1 MIDKNIDVGIIT
13 IIPTEIESLFEIMN
27 ISEQNLVKIN
37 SPFLYYKSKIF
48 SEQCGREISLVVS
61 FINGDAGNVE
71 ASICT
76 THFLQ
81 NWHPKLMCMVG
92 ISAGIEGKVKIGD
105 VVTPS
110 KIIDR
115 TKKVYKAGRYIPRT
129 ENYNR
134 TRVIEQML
142 KRYKITL
149 EDFFLECNKYILSDI
164 KRAELVAKANGI
176 DESVY
181 SRELRLIDGSIASED
196 TLIRDSEFFVPITE
210 NVDEKCRGAEMEAV
224 GFVKACRTEKEDFP
238 WIIFRGISDMGDV
251 KKSDDFQALA
261 AKSASVA
268 LKLYLEKVINFDEL
282 ENNPHYKDLNDSH
295 DFNIY
300 LQIED
305 SFKHQRW
312 IEVCNISSVL
322 SRYLWISGQLDLRIK
337 LGNMVEKAAFEI
349 KDFEL
354 RSKVL
359 IDDLGW
365 TTYCLGDVSNAKRYI
380 EDGIRLAKEV
390 CAYYVMAKGHR
401 HLASIARQKGD
412 ISETEKKLAEAMQY
426 ANMIENI
433 NEKEEMLNGLL
444 VSEGKLYYAKMDYAN
459 SIVKFTEALQAYQ
472 KVSDRN
478 REVKLYALL
487 GNAYRKNMMLNDA
500 IKYYQDGLEMAYS
513 IGRYD
518 EISKNTKC
526 LVECL
531 DSAQNIKKQEL
542 IDRILS
548 FISSKQLTYEYRKWS
563 NYKY

>member
-1 MIDKNIDVGIIT
+1 
-13 IIPTEIESLFEIMN
+13 
-27 ISEQNLVKIN
+27 
-37 SPFLYYKSKIF
+37 
-48 SEQCGREISLVVS
+48 
-61 FINGDAGNVE
+61 
-71 ASICT
+71 
-76 THFLQ
+76 
-81 NWHPKLMCMVG
+81 
-92 ISAGIEGKVKIGD
+92 
-105 VVTPS
+105 
-110 KIIDR
+110 
-115 TKKVYKAGRYIPRT
+115 
-129 ENYNR
+129 
-134 TRVIEQML
+134 
-142 KRYKITL
+142 
-149 EDFFLECNKYILSDI
+149 
-164 KRAELVAKANGI
+164 
-176 DESVY
+176 
-181 SRELRLIDGSIASED
+181 
-196 TLIRDSEFFVPITE
+196 
-210 NVDEKCRGAEMEAV
+210 MEAV

-500 IKYYQDGLEMAYS
+500 IKYYQDGLEMA
-513 IGRYD
+513 
-518 EISKNTKC
+518 
-526 LVECL
+526 
-531 DSAQNIKKQEL
+531 
-542 IDRILS
+542 
-548 FISSKQLTYEYRKWS
+548 RK
-563 NYKY
+563 

>member
-37 SPFLYYKSKIF
+37 SPFMYYKSKIF
-48 SEQCGREISLVVS
+48 SEECGREISLVAS
-61 FINGDAGNVE
+61 FVNGDAGNVE

-105 VVTPS
+105 VVIPS

-134 TRVIEQML
+134 TRVIEQMQ
-142 KRYKITL
+142 KMHKITS
-149 EDFFLECNKYILSDI
+149 EDFFIECNKYMLADI
-164 KRAELVAKANGI
+164 NKAGLIAKAIAI
-176 DESVY
+176 DESIY
-181 SRELRLIDGSIASED
+181 SKELRLVDGSIASED
-196 TLIRDSEFFVPITE
+196 TLIRDSEFFAPIIE

-251 KKSDDFQALA
+251 KKSDDFQTLA

-268 LKLYLEKVINFDEL
+268 LKLYLEKVINFDAL

-337 LGNMVEKAAFEI
+337 LGKMVEKAAFEI
-349 KDFEL
+349 KDSKL
-354 RSKVL
+354 RAKVL

-365 TTYCLGDVSNAKRYI
+365 TTYALGDVSNAKCYI

-390 CAYYVMAKGHR
+390 CAYYIIAKGHR
-401 HLASIARQKGD
+401 HLASIARQEGD
-412 ISETEKKLAEAMQY
+412 ISETEEKLTEAMQY
-426 ANMIENI
+426 TNMILDI

-444 VSEGKLYYAKMDYAN
+444 VSEGKLYYAKGDYAN
-459 SIVKFTEALQAYQ
+459 SIAKFTEALQAYQ
-472 KVSDRN
+472 KAVDKN

-487 GNAYRKNMMLNDA
+487 GDAYRKNAMLNDA

-518 EISKNTKC
+518 EISKNTRC
-526 LVECL
+526 LIECL
-531 DSAQNIKKQEL
+531 DSTQNMKKQKL
-542 IDRILS
+542 IERILS
-548 FISSKQLTYEYRKWS
+548 FISSKQLTYEYKKWL

>member
-1 MIDKNIDVGIIT
+1 MIDKDIDVGIVT
-13 IIPTEIESLFEIMN
+13 IIPTEIESLFKIMN

-37 SPFLYYKSKIF
+37 SPFLYYRSTLF
-48 SEQCGREISLVVS
+48 SEQCGREISVVVS

-92 ISAGIEGKVKIGD
+92 ISAGIEGKIKIGD

-115 TKKVYKAGRYIPRT
+115 TKKVYKAGKYIPRT

-142 KRYKITL
+142 KRYKITP
-149 EDFFLECNKYILSDI
+149 EAFFIECNKYILSDI
-164 KRAELVAKANGI
+164 KKAELVAKVNGI
-176 DESVY
+176 GESVY
-181 SRELRLIDGSIASED
+181 NGELRLVDGSIASED
-196 TLIRDSEFFVPITE
+196 TLIRDSGFFVPITE

-300 LQIED
+300 MQIED

-312 IEVCNISSVL
+312 IEICNISSVL

-337 LGNMVEKAAFEI
+337 LGNMVEKAAFET
-349 KDFEL
+349 KDFRL

-365 TTYCLGDVSNAKRYI
+365 TTYCLGDVSSAKRYI

-390 CAYYVMAKGHR
+390 CAYYVMAKGNR
-401 HLASIARQKGD
+401 HLASIARENGD
-412 ISETEKKLAEAMQY
+412 ISETEKKLAETMRY

-433 NEKEEMLNGLL
+433 NEKEEILNGLL
-444 VSEGKLYYAKMDYAN
+444 VSEGKLFYTKMDYGN
-459 SIVKFTEALQAYQ
+459 SIKKFTEALKAYQ
-472 KVSDRN
+472 KASDRN

-487 GNAYRKNMMLNDA
+487 GDAYRKNMLPNDA
-500 IKYYQDGLEMAYS
+500 IKYYQEGLELAYS

-526 LVECL
+526 LIECL
-531 DSAQNIKKQEL
+531 GTDQNVKKKEL
-542 IDRILS
+542 IERILN
-548 FISSKQLTYEYRKWS
+548 FISSKQLTYEYRKWL
-563 NYKY
+563 NYQY

>member
-312 IEVCNISSVL
+312 IEVCNISSLL

-548 FISSKQLTYEYRKWS
+548 FISSKQLTYEYRKWL

>member
-37 SPFLYYKSKIF
+37 SPFLYYKSKVF
-48 SEQCGREISLVVS
+48 SEQCGREISLVIS

-105 VVTPS
+105 VVIPS

-134 TRVIEQML
+134 TRIIEQML
-142 KRYKITL
+142 KRYKITS
-149 EDFFLECNKYILSDI
+149 EEFFLECNKYILADI
-164 KRAELVAKANGI
+164 KRAELVAQANGI
-176 DESVY
+176 DKSVY
-181 SRELRLIDGSIASED
+181 SRELTLVDGSIASED

-261 AKSASVA
+261 AKSACVA

-282 ENNPHYKDLNDSH
+282 ENNPHYKELNDSH

-349 KDFEL
+349 KDVEL
-354 RSKVL
+354 RAKVL

-380 EDGIRLAKEV
+380 EDGIRLAKEA

-444 VSEGKLYYAKMDYAN
+444 VSEGKLYYAKMDYIN
-459 SIVKFTEALQAYQ
+459 SIAKFTEALQAYQ
-472 KVSDRN
+472 KASDKN
-478 REVKLYALL
+478 REVKVYALL

-518 EISKNTKC
+518 EISKNTRC

-531 DSAQNIKKQEL
+531 DSTQNVKKQEL
-542 IDRILS
+542 IDRILG
-548 FISSKQLTYEYRKWS
+548 FISSKQLTYEYRKWL

>member
-412 ISETEKKLAEAMQY
+412 ISETEKNWPKRCSMQ
-426 ANMIENI
+426 I
-433 NEKEEMLNGLL
+433 
-444 VSEGKLYYAKMDYAN
+444 
-459 SIVKFTEALQAYQ
+459 
-472 KVSDRN
+472 
-478 REVKLYALL
+478 
-487 GNAYRKNMMLNDA
+487 
-500 IKYYQDGLEMAYS
+500 
-513 IGRYD
+513 
-518 EISKNTKC
+518 
-526 LVECL
+526 
-531 DSAQNIKKQEL
+531 
-542 IDRILS
+542 
-548 FISSKQLTYEYRKWS
+548 
-563 NYKY
+563 

>member
-37 SPFLYYKSKIF
+37 SPFLYYKSKNF

-548 FISSKQLTYEYRKWS
+548 FISSKQLTYEYRKWL

>member
-181 SRELRLIDGSIASED
+181 SRELRLVDGSIASED

-380 EDGIRLAKEV
+380 EDGIRLGKEV

-531 DSAQNIKKQEL
+531 DSAQNFKKQEL

-548 FISSKQLTYEYRKWS
+548 FISSKQLTYEYRKWL

>member
-37 SPFLYYKSKIF
+37 SPFLYYKSKVF
-48 SEQCGREISLVVS
+48 SEQCGREISLVIS

-105 VVTPS
+105 VVIPS

-134 TRVIEQML
+134 TRIIEQML
-142 KRYKITL
+142 KRYKITS
-149 EDFFLECNKYILSDI
+149 EDFFLECNKYILADI
-164 KRAELVAKANGI
+164 KRAELVAQANGI
-176 DESVY
+176 DKSVY
-181 SRELRLIDGSIASED
+181 SRELTLVDGSIASED

-261 AKSASVA
+261 AKSACVA

-282 ENNPHYKDLNDSH
+282 ENNPHYKELNDSH

-349 KDFEL
+349 KDVEL
-354 RSKVL
+354 RAKVL

-380 EDGIRLAKEV
+380 EDGIRLAKEA

-444 VSEGKLYYAKMDYAN
+444 VSEGKLYYAKMDYIN
-459 SIVKFTEALQAYQ
+459 SIAKFTEALQAYQ
-472 KVSDRN
+472 KASDKN
-478 REVKLYALL
+478 REVKVYALL

-518 EISKNTKC
+518 EISKNTRC

-531 DSAQNIKKQEL
+531 DSTQNVKKQEL
-542 IDRILS
+542 IDRILG
-548 FISSKQLTYEYRKWS
+548 FISSKQLTYEYRKWL

>member
-37 SPFLYYKSKIF
+37 SPFLYYKSKVF
-48 SEQCGREISLVVS
+48 SEQCGREISLVIS

-134 TRVIEQML
+134 TRIIEQML
-142 KRYKITL
+142 KRYKITS
-149 EDFFLECNKYILSDI
+149 EDFFLECNKYILADI
-164 KRAELVAKANGI
+164 KRAELVAQANGI
-176 DESVY
+176 DKSVY
-181 SRELRLIDGSIASED
+181 SRELTLVDGSIASED

-261 AKSASVA
+261 AKSACVA

-282 ENNPHYKDLNDSH
+282 ENNPHYKELNDSH

-349 KDFEL
+349 KDVEL
-354 RSKVL
+354 RAKVL

-380 EDGIRLAKEV
+380 EDGIRLAKEA

-444 VSEGKLYYAKMDYAN
+444 VSEGKLYYAKMDYIN
-459 SIVKFTEALQAYQ
+459 SIAKFTEALQAYQ
-472 KVSDRN
+472 KASDKN
-478 REVKLYALL
+478 REVKVYALL

-518 EISKNTKC
+518 EISKNTRC

-531 DSAQNIKKQEL
+531 DSTQNVKKQEL
-542 IDRILS
+542 IDRILG
-548 FISSKQLTYEYRKWS
+548 FISSKQLTYEYRKWL

>member
-27 ISEQNLVKIN
+27 ISEKNMVKIN

-48 SEQCGREISLVVS
+48 SEQCRREITLVIS

-92 ISAGIEGKVKIGD
+92 ISAGIEGKIKIGD
-105 VVTPS
+105 VVIPS

-115 TKKVYKAGRYIPRT
+115 TKKVYKSGKYIPRI
-129 ENYNR
+129 ENYHR
-134 TRVIEQML
+134 TRLIEQML

-149 EDFFLECNKYILSDI
+149 EDFFLECNKYILTDI
-164 KRAELVAKANGI
+164 KKAELVAKANGI
-176 DESVY
+176 SESIYNKDLV
-181 SRELRLIDGSIASED
+181 LVDGSIASED
-196 TLIRDSEFFVPITE
+196 TLIRDSNFFVPIIE
-210 NVDEKCRGAEMEAV
+210 NVDEKCRGSEMEAV
-224 GFVKACRTEKEDFP
+224 GFVKSCRTEKEDFP

-251 KKSDDFQALA
+251 KKSDDFQILA
-261 AKSASVA
+261 AKSASIA
-268 LKLYLEKVINFDEL
+268 LKLYLEKIINFDEL
-282 ENNPHYKDLNDSH
+282 ENNPHYKELNDSR

-305 SFKHQRW
+305 SYKHQRW

-322 SRYLWISGQLDLRIK
+322 SRYLWISGQLELRIK

-354 RSKVL
+354 RAKVL

-365 TTYCLGDVSNAKRYI
+365 TTFCLGDSGNAKRYI

-390 CAYYVMAKGHR
+390 SAYYVMAKGHR

-412 ISETEKKLAEAMQY
+412 IFETEKKLAEAMQY
-426 ANMIENI
+426 AAMIENI

-444 VSEGKLYYAKMDYAN
+444 VSEGKLYYVKSDYDK
-459 SIVKFTEALQAYQ
+459 SITKFTEALQAYQ
-472 KVSDRN
+472 KASDRN
-478 REVKLYALL
+478 REVKVYALL
-487 GNAYRKNMMLNDA
+487 GNAYRKNMMLKDA

-531 DSAQNIKKQEL
+531 DSTQNDKKQEL
-542 IDRILS
+542 IDRILV
-548 FISSKQLTYEYRKWS
+548 FISSKQLTYEYRKWL

>member
-548 FISSKQLTYEYRKWS
+548 FISSKQLTYEYRKWL

>member
-37 SPFLYYKSKIF
+37 SPFLYYKSKVF
-48 SEQCGREISLVVS
+48 SEQCGREISLVIS

-105 VVTPS
+105 VVIPS

-134 TRVIEQML
+134 TRIIEQML

-149 EDFFLECNKYILSDI
+149 EDFFLECNKYILADI
-164 KRAELVAKANGI
+164 KRAELVAQANGI
-176 DESVY
+176 DKSVY
-181 SRELRLIDGSIASED
+181 SRELTLVDGSIASED

-261 AKSASVA
+261 AKSACVA

-282 ENNPHYKDLNDSH
+282 ENNPHYKELNDSH

-312 IEVCNISSVL
+312 IEVCNISSVF

-349 KDFEL
+349 KDVEL
-354 RSKVL
+354 RAKVL

-380 EDGIRLAKEV
+380 EDGIRLAKEA

-444 VSEGKLYYAKMDYAN
+444 VSEGKLYYAKMDYIN
-459 SIVKFTEALQAYQ
+459 SIAKFTEALQAYQ
-472 KVSDRN
+472 KASDKN
-478 REVKLYALL
+478 REVKVYALL

-518 EISKNTKC
+518 EISKNTRC

-531 DSAQNIKKQEL
+531 DSTQNVKKQEL
-542 IDRILS
+542 IDRILG
-548 FISSKQLTYEYRKWS
+548 FISSKQLTYEYRKWL

>member
-487 GNAYRKNMMLNDA
+487 GNAYRKNMMFNDA

-548 FISSKQLTYEYRKWS
+548 FISSKQLTYEYRKWL

>member
-37 SPFLYYKSKIF
+37 SPFLYYKSKVF
-48 SEQCGREISLVVS
+48 SEQCGREISLVIS

-105 VVTPS
+105 VVIPS

-134 TRVIEQML
+134 TRIIEQML

-149 EDFFLECNKYILSDI
+149 EDFFLECNKYILADI
-164 KRAELVAKANGI
+164 KRAELVAQANGI
-176 DESVY
+176 DKSVY
-181 SRELRLIDGSIASED
+181 SRELTLVDGSIASED

-261 AKSASVA
+261 AKSACVA

-282 ENNPHYKDLNDSH
+282 ENNPHYKELNDSH

-349 KDFEL
+349 KDVEL
-354 RSKVL
+354 RAKVL

-365 TTYCLGDVSNAKRYI
+365 TTYCLGDVSKAKRYI
-380 EDGIRLAKEV
+380 EDGIRLAKEA

-444 VSEGKLYYAKMDYAN
+444 VSEGKLYYAKMDYIN
-459 SIVKFTEALQAYQ
+459 SIAKFTEALQAYQ
-472 KVSDRN
+472 KASDKN
-478 REVKLYALL
+478 REVKVYALL

-518 EISKNTKC
+518 EISKNTRC

-531 DSAQNIKKQEL
+531 DSTQNVKKQEL
-542 IDRILS
+542 IDRILG
-548 FISSKQLTYEYRKWS
+548 FISSKQLTYEYRKWL

>member
-459 SIVKFTEALQAYQ
+459 SIVKFTEALQVYQ

-548 FISSKQLTYEYRKWS
+548 FISSKQLTYEYRKWL

>member
-37 SPFLYYKSKIF
+37 SPFLYYKSKVF
-48 SEQCGREISLVVS
+48 SEQCGREISLVIS

-105 VVTPS
+105 VVIPS

-134 TRVIEQML
+134 TRIIEQML

-149 EDFFLECNKYILSDI
+149 EDFFLECNKYILADI
-164 KRAELVAKANGI
+164 KRAELVAQANGI
-176 DESVY
+176 DKSVY
-181 SRELRLIDGSIASED
+181 SRELTLVDGSIASED

-261 AKSASVA
+261 AKSACVA

-282 ENNPHYKDLNDSH
+282 ENNPHYKELNDSH

-349 KDFEL
+349 KDVEL
-354 RSKVL
+354 RAKVL

-380 EDGIRLAKEV
+380 EDGIRLAKEA

-412 ISETEKKLAEAMQY
+412 ISETEKKLAGAMQY

-444 VSEGKLYYAKMDYAN
+444 VSEGKLYYAKMDYIN
-459 SIVKFTEALQAYQ
+459 SIAKFTEALQAYQ
-472 KVSDRN
+472 KASDKN
-478 REVKLYALL
+478 REVKVYALL

-518 EISKNTKC
+518 EISKNTRC

-531 DSAQNIKKQEL
+531 DSTQNVKKQEL
-542 IDRILS
+542 IDRILG
-548 FISSKQLTYEYRKWS
+548 FISSKQLTYEYRKWL

>member
-27 ISEQNLVKIN
+27 ISEQNLIKIN

-181 SRELRLIDGSIASED
+181 SRELRLVDGSIASED

-531 DSAQNIKKQEL
+531 DSAQNFKKQEL

-548 FISSKQLTYEYRKWS
+548 FISSKQLTYEYRKWL

>member
-181 SRELRLIDGSIASED
+181 SRELRLVDGSIASED

-251 KKSDDFQALA
+251 KKSDDFQVLA

-380 EDGIRLAKEV
+380 EDGIRLGKEV

-531 DSAQNIKKQEL
+531 DSAQNFKKQEL

-548 FISSKQLTYEYRKWS
+548 FISSKQLTYEYRKWL

>member
-37 SPFLYYKSKIF
+37 SPFLYYKSKVF
-48 SEQCGREISLVVS
+48 SEQCGREISLVIS

-105 VVTPS
+105 VVIPS

-134 TRVIEQML
+134 TRIIEQML
-142 KRYKITL
+142 KRYKITS
-149 EDFFLECNKYILSDI
+149 EDFFLECNKYILADI
-164 KRAELVAKANGI
+164 KRAELVAQANGI
-176 DESVY
+176 DKSVY
-181 SRELRLIDGSIASED
+181 SRELTLVDGSIASED

-261 AKSASVA
+261 AKSACVA
-268 LKLYLEKVINFDEL
+268 LKLYLEKVIKFDEL
-282 ENNPHYKDLNDSH
+282 ENNPHYKELNDSH

-349 KDFEL
+349 KDVEL
-354 RSKVL
+354 RAKVL

-380 EDGIRLAKEV
+380 EDGIRLAKEA

-444 VSEGKLYYAKMDYAN
+444 VSEGKLYYAKMDYIN
-459 SIVKFTEALQAYQ
+459 SIAKFTEALQAYQ
-472 KVSDRN
+472 KASDKN
-478 REVKLYALL
+478 REVKVYALL

-518 EISKNTKC
+518 EISKNTRC

-531 DSAQNIKKQEL
+531 DSTQNVKKQEL
-542 IDRILS
+542 IDRILG
-548 FISSKQLTYEYRKWS
+548 FISSKQLTYEYRKWL

>member
-13 IIPTEIESLFEIMN
+13 IIPTEIELLFEIMN

-548 FISSKQLTYEYRKWS
+548 FISSKQLTYEYRKWL

>member
-81 NWHPKLMCMVG
+81 NWHAKLMCMVG

-487 GNAYRKNMMLNDA
+487 GNANRKNMMLNDA

-548 FISSKQLTYEYRKWS
+548 FISSKQLTYEYRKWL

>member
-13 IIPTEIESLFEIMN
+13 IIPEEIESLFEIMN
-27 ISEQNLVKIN
+27 ISEQNLIKIN
-37 SPFLYYKSKIF
+37 SPFLYYKSKLF
-48 SEQCGREISLVVS
+48 SERCGREISLVVS

-76 THFLQ
+76 THFFQ
-81 NWHPKLMCMVG
+81 NWYPKLMCMVG

-105 VVTPS
+105 VVMPS

-115 TKKVYKAGRYIPRT
+115 TKKVYKAGKYTPRI
-129 ENYNR
+129 ENFNR
-134 TRVIEQML
+134 TRLIEQMM
-142 KRYKITL
+142 KRYKIAS
-149 EDFFLECNKYILSDI
+149 EDFFIECNKYILEDI
-164 KRAELVAKANGI
+164 KRAELVARGNGI
-176 DESVY
+176 SENAFSK
-181 SRELRLIDGSIASED
+181 ELVIVDGSIASED
-196 TLIRDSEFFVPITE
+196 TLIRDSGFFIPIIE

-251 KKSDDFQALA
+251 KKSDDFQILA

-282 ENNPHYKDLNDSH
+282 EDNPHNKELNNSH

-300 LQIED
+300 MQIED

-322 SRYLWISGQLDLRIK
+322 SRYLWISGQLGLRLK
-337 LGNMVEKAAFEI
+337 LGNMVQKAAFEI
-349 KDFEL
+349 RDFEL

-365 TTYCLGDVSNAKRYI
+365 TTYCLGDVRNAKCYI
-380 EDGIRLAKEV
+380 EDGILVARDIH
-390 CAYYVMAKGHR
+390 AYYVMAKGHR
-401 HLASIARQKGD
+401 HLASIARQEGNL
-412 ISETEKKLAEAMQY
+412 SETEKKLAEAMQY
-426 ANMIENI
+426 ANMIENV
-433 NEKEEMLNGLL
+433 NEKTEMLNGLL
-444 VSEGKLYYAKMDYAN
+444 VSEGKLYYAKKDYVS
-459 SIVKFTEALQAYQ
+459 SIDKFTDALRAYQ
-472 KVSDRN
+472 GIADRN
-478 REVKLYALL
+478 REVKVYALL
-487 GNAYRKNMMLNDA
+487 GNACRKNMMLNDA
-500 IKYYQDGLEMAYS
+500 VKYYQEGLEMAYS

-518 EISKNTKC
+518 EISKNTSC

-531 DSAQNIKKQEL
+531 DSSQNDKKREL
-542 IDRILS
+542 IDRILG
-548 FISSKQLTYEYRKWS
+548 FITSKQLTYEYRKWS

>member
-37 SPFLYYKSKIF
+37 SPFLYYKSKVF
-48 SEQCGREISLVVS
+48 SEQCGREISLVIS

-105 VVTPS
+105 VVIPS

-134 TRVIEQML
+134 TRIIEQML
-142 KRYKITL
+142 KRYKITS
-149 EDFFLECNKYILSDI
+149 EDFFLECNKYILADI
-164 KRAELVAKANGI
+164 KRAELVAQANGI
-176 DESVY
+176 DKSVY
-181 SRELRLIDGSIASED
+181 SRELTLVDGSIASED

-224 GFVKACRTEKEDFP
+224 GFVKTCRTEKEDFP

-261 AKSASVA
+261 AKSACVA

-282 ENNPHYKDLNDSH
+282 ENNPHYKELNDSH

-349 KDFEL
+349 KDVEL
-354 RSKVL
+354 RAKVL

-380 EDGIRLAKEV
+380 EDGIRLAKEA

-444 VSEGKLYYAKMDYAN
+444 VSEGKLYYAKMDYIN
-459 SIVKFTEALQAYQ
+459 SIAKFTEALQAYQ
-472 KVSDRN
+472 KASDKN
-478 REVKLYALL
+478 REVKVYALL

-518 EISKNTKC
+518 EISKNTRC

-531 DSAQNIKKQEL
+531 DSTQNVKKQEL
-542 IDRILS
+542 IDRILG
-548 FISSKQLTYEYRKWS
+548 FISSKQLTYEYRKWL

>member
-181 SRELRLIDGSIASED
+181 SRELRLVDGSIASED

-251 KKSDDFQALA
+251 KKSDDFQVLA

-380 EDGIRLAKEV
+380 EDGIRLGKEV

-412 ISETEKKLAEAMQY
+412 IPETEKKLAEAMQY

-459 SIVKFTEALQAYQ
+459 SIVKFIEALQAYQ

-531 DSAQNIKKQEL
+531 DSAQNFKKQEL

-548 FISSKQLTYEYRKWS
+548 FISSKQLTYEYRKWL